1 MKRLLEPCC
10 AREEPLR
17 GRGAPQCPGAAGG
30 VGGGKGK
37 KGSSCEGGDPEQ
49 CLKSPRVTHSSD
61 GTRGKYQPMNAAL
74 FVIWK
79 SKILVSAARDPRG
92 SRSVDFA
99 PSGNELFSR

>member
-37 KGSSCEGGDPEQ
+37 KGSSCEGGVP
-49 CLKSPRVTHSSD
+49 
-61 GTRGKYQPMNAAL
+61 
-74 FVIWK
+74 
-79 SKILVSAARDPRG
+79 
-92 SRSVDFA
+92 
-99 PSGNELFSR
+99 